1 MTVKE
6 KIRLLLNVE
15 VETNNLALLKENPDV
30 YTKNPEDLSRIK
42 LLFDLLEEAEK
53 LEDKNG

>member
-6 KIRLLLNVE
+6 KIKLLLNVE

-30 YTKNPEDLSRIK
+30 YTKNPEDLRQIK